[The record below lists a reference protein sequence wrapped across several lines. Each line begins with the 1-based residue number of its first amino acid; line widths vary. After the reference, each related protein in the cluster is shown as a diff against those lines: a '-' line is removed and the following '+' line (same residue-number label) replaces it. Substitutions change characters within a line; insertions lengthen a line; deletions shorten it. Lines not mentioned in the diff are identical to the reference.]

1 MCIKRVFLFG
11 LNHENLAY
19 SRKFIFEFMLY
30 RAKPTINLVLS
41 PADGL
46 NTGFSS
52 APRSALKAPAEFAC
66 ELAICFPC
74 GGPNNAKYLVLYEF
88 KNKKG
93 QRNKWNKFN
102 NIERKRSL
110 HDRTLAAAHPS
121 SSSHH
126 PSMAPITQSFARFP
140 RHVLQ
145 LLQTHMRKPGNRV
158 FQCGVV
164 KGWFLKVLELKMMT
178 IFMANLPVTCVGSNS
193 TSFL

>member
-30 RAKPTINLVLS
+30 RAKPPINLVLS

-74 GGPNNAKYLVLYEF
+74 EGPNNAKYLVLYEF

-110 HDRTLAAAHPS
+110 HDRTLAAAYPS

-145 LLQTHMRKPGNRV
+145 LLQTHIWNQGIEFFN
-158 FQCGVV
+158 
-164 KGWFLKVLELKMMT
+164 
-178 IFMANLPVTCVGSNS
+178 VGQWKDDS
-193 TSFL
+193 